1 MKGNRAKHDERFL
14 FKGSRAG
21 ASHIWTS
28 GTGELPTF
36 PISEAGGVHKIL
48 IDVEVPAIAA
58 GDFADWHDTYPGQ
71 YVSPG
76 EDEFEIVRYGSALD
90 TAQNL
95 HGKGNLLILS
105 THVFAGAGICGA
117 APPTQASG
125 NANITIK
132 PSGGALS
139 AWTRTAVFPP
149 AANGILVP
157 ASSAPLI
164 FGADFGPSTL
174 VLTIEA
180 VTSDITAGRI
190 RVVLFVAEV

>member
-1 MKGNRAKHDERFL
+1 MPHTRIVWPLRG
-14 FKGSRAG
+14 AG
-21 ASHIWTS
+21 
-28 GTGELPTF
+28 
-36 PISEAGGVHKIL
+36 K
-48 IDVEVPAIAA
+48 
-58 GDFADWHDTYPGQ
+58 
-71 YVSPG
+71 
-76 EDEFEIVRYGSALD
+76 
-90 TAQNL
+90 
-95 HGKGNLLILS
+95 
-105 THVFAGAGICGA
+105 GICGA